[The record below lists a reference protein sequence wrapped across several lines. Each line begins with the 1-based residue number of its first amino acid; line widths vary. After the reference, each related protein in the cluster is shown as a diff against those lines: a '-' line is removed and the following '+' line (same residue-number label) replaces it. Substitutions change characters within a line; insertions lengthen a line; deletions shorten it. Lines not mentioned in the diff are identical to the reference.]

1 MMKLPLNKKM
11 VLCINLLQGMKTDGR
26 AMFLKDLNRKPSIEK
41 YLLNHM
47 QKKCMEIQLINLQ
60 KKEMDP

>member
-1 MMKLPLNKKM
+1 MNGFKKKFQKSKLK
-11 VLCINLLQGMKTDGR
+11 ID
-26 AMFLKDLNRKPSIEK
+26 
-41 YLLNHM
+41 M